1 MRPDLQA
8 SIERVREEQA
18 QLQLE
23 CQRRLEQDDL
33 LDEDGYPTE
42 SALWLLE
49 HWPFED
55 PAGWFDLAKRLW
67 HFQDLTWSEEVVV
80 DDFRESG
87 KATHVHVSA
96 FGWSG
101 NESLIS
107 AMQANWM
114 LWHQCWVQSRRGGHY
129 IFELPEPIRV
139 SQDPAPDEPATS
151 GQAAVELSAPSPS
164 ASREP

>member
-1 MRPDLQA
+1 MKPDLQE
-8 SIERVREEQA
+8 SVERVREEQA
-18 QLQLE
+18 ALQLE

-49 HWPFED
+49 HWSFED
-55 PAGWFDLAKRLW
+55 PLGWLDLAKRLW
-67 HFQDLTWSEEVVV
+67 HFQDLTWSEESVV
-80 DDFRESG
+80 DDFREG
-87 KATHVHVSA
+87 HQATQLHVSA

-114 LWHQCWVQSRRGGHY
+114 LWSLCWVQSRRGGHY
-129 IFELPEPIRV
+129 IFEIPEMGDV
-139 SQDPAPDEPATS
+139 DEDPTPDEPS
-151 GQAAVELSAPSPS
+151 HPGQPASDLPALG
-164 ASREP
+164 ASRS